1 MTKPRVL
8 ETDQGIQGEFNVASY
23 DQMQR
28 TLRDKGWIETREL
41 LKQGIAQGCA
51 LEIGP
56 GPGYLGLDWL
66 KHTQGTTLKGLEI
79 STDMIA
85 IAERNAREYGLSQ
98 RVEYVHGS
106 GSRMPFDDNTF
117 DAAFTNGSLHEWAD
131 PRSTFNEIWRLLKP
145 GGKVLISDLRRDMF
159 ALVRWF
165 LWINATPKEVRPGL
179 ISSIN
184 AAYTSDELVKLI
196 KGTKLEDCRVSRN
209 LLGLILAGAK

>member
-1 MTKPRVL
+1 MTEPRVP
-8 ETDQGIQGEFNVASY
+8 ETDQGIQGEFNVAFY
-23 DQMQR
+23 DQMQK
-28 TLRDKGWIETREL
+28 TLRDKGWIETKEL
-41 LKQGIAQGCA
+41 LEQEITQGCA

-56 GPGYLGLDWL
+56 GPGYLGLEWL

-85 IAERNAREYGLSQ
+85 IAERNASEYGLSQ
-98 RVEYVHGS
+98 RVEYVHSS

-117 DAAFTNGSLHEWAD
+117 DAVFTNDSLHEWED

-145 GGKVLISDLRRDMF
+145 GGKVLILDFRRDMSV
-159 ALVRWF
+159 LMRWF
-165 LWINATPKEVRPGL
+165 LWVNATPKEIRPGL

-184 AAYTSDELVKLI
+184 AAYTCDELMELI
-196 KGTKLEDCRVSRN
+196 QETKLENCMVSSN